1 MPKFQV
7 ASEYQP
13 AGVSRR
19 MNPPGYAGGF
29 IRREPCFFIP
39 PGGTEFR
46 LDKVLLRK
54 TLERRRAAA
63 RFCARLAAVPISRPV
78 R

>member
-7 ASEYQP
+7 VSEYQP

-19 MNPPGYAGGF
+19 MNPPGALF
-29 IRREPCFFIP
+29 LSPD
-39 PGGTEFR
+39 GTEFR

-54 TLERRRAAA
+54 TLGRRRAAA

>member
-7 ASEYQP
+7 VSEYQP
-13 AGVSRR
+13 AGVSR
-19 MNPPGYAGGF
+19 F
-29 IRREPCFFIP
+29 SIP
-39 PGGTEFR
+39 PDGTEFR

-54 TLERRRAAA
+54 TLGRRRAAA

>member
-7 ASEYQP
+7 VSEYQP

-19 MNPPGYAGGF
+19 MNPPGA
-29 IRREPCFFIP
+29 CFSIP
-39 PGGTEFR
+39 PDGTEFR

-54 TLERRRAAA
+54 TLGRRRAAA

>member
-1 MPKFQV
+1 MSKFQV
-7 ASEYQP
+7 VSEYQP
-13 AGVSRR
+13 VERIPADESAGSPV
-19 MNPPGYAGGF
+19 
-29 IRREPCFFIP
+29 FIP

-54 TLERRRAAA
+54 TLGRRRAAA